1 MLICQYAHLGS
12 AGKVEAVLRRC
23 SSEADVAC
31 ADGFGEG
38 DTLECGTALK
48 VAFGDGVGPC
58 LAVLRELYAVALD
71 DAVGAAVLPWQV
83 GEALD
88 GLHLA
93 AVEVDGVGVLGYG
106 DAVGCVPDGL
116 GFAIDE
122 VAGVLAGFL
131 AAASQNGDG
140 DELHLFE
147 GACDAHVGVLGVPD
161 GDGAAIAHID
171 GLAGVELGTAFGRS

>member
-1 MLICQYAHLGS
+1 MTAQS
-12 AGKVEAVLRRC
+12 ASAEMDRNGI
-23 SSEADVAC
+23 DVAVMSSSP
-31 ADGFGEG
+31 A
-38 DTLECGTALK
+38 LE
-48 VAFGDGVGPC
+48 
-58 LAVLRELYAVALD
+58 ELPEKECVYFAKKSNDAVAELIRKFPGRFF
-71 DAVGAAVLPWQV
+71 GAAVLPWQV